1 MLNQRPCFRFE
12 VDNFSEKEATIA
24 SHTFVSGGCEWYLYV
39 NPKGHSLC
47 DDQLPLF
54 LGVSNP
60 KSLGRGWERR
70 ADYYFVLLNQSDKE
84 LYKTPIA
91 QRVGFWAKTSSRVF
105 RRTLP
110 LSKFQEKGFLEN
122 DKLIIEVYIKV
133 IEAFDGEGGEV
144 APTVNSV
151 RNILAEHPEIAED
164 FKPKN
169 QVVKKDCMNISRNA
183 CSKLSEL
190 AEVGFK
196 LDWLKS
202 KLSGEVSSEGKKVG
216 DSDESRVQELEERI
230 KNLEEVSLE
239 KKKPDDTE
247 GSPVQQLE
255 ERVKNLE
262 QLELGFKLDCF
273 KSKLEEVSLE
283 RKTSTDTDGSRV
295 QQLEERL
302 NNLEKMA
309 VGFKLDFMSN
319 FERVSLKRKTS
330 SDAVG
335 SRVQQSDERL
345 KNLELMESSFKLDCI
360 NSKLEEVSLERKTS
374 DEAAGSWV
382 QQLEERLKNL
392 ELMDLG
398 FNLSC
403 IKSKLEEVSP
413 ERKTSDEAVG
423 SMAQKLEEHP
433 KNLKLMELGSN
444 LSYVTSKL
452 EEVSLERKKS
462 DDANGSLAKQFHE
475 RLENLE
481 LFGVVEK
488 FELDKE
494 KDKSCDDDFLLV
506 DEAA

>member
-1 MLNQRPCFRFE
+1 MWNQRPCFRFE

-70 ADYYFVLLNQSDKE
+70 ADYYLVLLNQSDKE

-91 QRVGFWAKTSSRVF
+91 QRVGFCAKTSSRAF
-105 RRTLP
+105 RCTLP

-144 APTVNSV
+144 ASTVNSV

-169 QVVKKDCMNISRNA
+169 PVVKKDYMNILRNA

-202 KLSGEVSSEGKKVG
+202 KLGEVSSEWKKVG

-309 VGFKLDFMSN
+309 VGFKLDFMSKL
-319 FERVSLKRKTS
+319 ERVSLKRKTS

-335 SRVQQSDERL
+335 SRVQQLDERL

-360 NSKLEEVSLERKTS
+360 NSKLDEVSLERKTS
-374 DEAAGSWV
+374 DEAVGSWV

-403 IKSKLEEVSP
+403 IKSKLEEVSS

-423 SMAQKLEEHP
+423 SIAQKLEERL

-452 EEVSLERKKS
+452 EEVSLKRKKS

-481 LFGVVEK
+481 LFVVEK

-494 KDKSCDDDFLLV
+494 KNKSCDDGFLLV
-506 DEAA
+506 DEVA